1 MGTSDNMMGAYSSES
16 EIDDLPESRVQ
27 LPDDFGDKKKD
38 TNVAIRLHE
47 LGPRLQLRLIKIEE
61 GLCRGN
67 VVFHAYQTRSAAEI
81 RKQFDS
87 LKSKRELK
95 EKRRAE
101 QEENVKRKLEKKD
114 KKDKDA
120 Y

>member
-47 LGPRLQLRLIKIEE
+47 LGPRLKLRLIKIEE

-67 VVFHAYQTRSAAEI
+67 VVFHAY
-81 RKQFDS
+81 
-87 LKSKRELK
+87 
-95 EKRRAE
+95 
-101 QEENVKRKLEKKD
+101 
-114 KKDKDA
+114 
-120 Y
+120 

>member
-47 LGPRLQLRLIKIEE
+47 LGPRL
-61 GLCRGN
+61 
-67 VVFHAYQTRSAAEI
+67 
-81 RKQFDS
+81 
-87 LKSKRELK
+87 
-95 EKRRAE
+95 
-101 QEENVKRKLEKKD
+101 
-114 KKDKDA
+114 
-120 Y
+120 